1 MKGGNRMLENH
12 QLHCIICGEHKAEGE
27 GIRIVTEFICQS
39 CEIEMVQTDVKDAK
53 YPFFIH
59 QMKQIFVEKNA

>member
-1 MKGGNRMLENH
+1 MNNCVERK
-12 QLHCIICGEHKAEGE
+12 CIICEQDKAESQ
-27 GIRIVTEFICQS
+27 GIRIVSGFICES
-39 CEIEMVQTDVKDAK
+39 CETEMIQTDVKDAK